1 MPGDP
6 ERGDR
11 GQAVLWSGCGPDLA
25 VLFLCPCLLATPT
38 LSSGPISSS
47 SRAHPHNP
55 AALHYGT
62 QAMWWTW
69 GLTRG
74 GGGLCEQCRCLQ
86 LELPFCIV
94 PCPHCPS
101 GVWALLQGEGYPG
114 KGAIHAAGGTACWP
128 KTALTGPPSPP
139 SVLPAQEA
147 QDQVKGRLRPG
158 PALHQGHQHGPPWRL
173 NSPWWPICPAC
184 PSPSTAVL
192 SLHPLPPSPCLSVPL
207 FTLSLCP
214 SPCHPCPSLCLSLT
228 PHPVSL
234 SLPSLCVFL
243 LSLP

>member
-1 MPGDP
+1 M
-6 ERGDR
+6 
-11 GQAVLWSGCGPDLA
+11 
-25 VLFLCPCLLATPT
+25 
-38 LSSGPISSS
+38 
-47 SRAHPHNP
+47 
-55 AALHYGT
+55 
-62 QAMWWTW
+62 
-69 GLTRG
+69 
-74 GGGLCEQCRCLQ
+74 Q
-86 LELPFCIV
+86 LERPFCIV

-101 GVWALLQGEGYPG
+101 GVWALLQGAGYPE

-128 KTALTGPPSPP
+128 KPALTGPPSPP

-147 QDQVKGRLRPG
+147 QDQVEGHLRPG
-158 PALHQGHQHGPPWRL
+158 PALHQGRQHGPPWRL

-207 FTLSLCP
+207 FTLSLSP

-234 SLPSLCVFL
+234 SPPSLCVFL